1 MAWDTGP
8 TSIVN
13 KACRRYQ
20 LPYSTVQNWM
30 KKVQLGQPIINTI
43 GRPVS
48 VDKTASESF
57 VKALMDRRAAKD
69 AVPFAETLT
78 LLGQA
83 VTDTKRRQGKR
94 GLDAMSTIY
103 VTTQKM
109 LYKKYNVVAGKPQV
123 LTDARMKACKCP
135 RLTYIWGCVL
145 MAYSAT
151 LYAENKWNADA
162 TTIIVSIKGTGSL
175 VCTICDPKDES
186 PVASSSIPDTLN
198 LLVKWFGLN
207 NAGDESG
214 PLVLV
219 FSIPTMAE
227 NTFFAAQVT
236 SMSSTTTIGDSG
248 SVYIA
253 KTRGGCRS
261 MWIHCYLHITVP
273 TIRLSNTINMHTVSS
288 KSH

>member
-20 LPYSTVQNWM
+20 LPYSTVQNWI
-30 KKVQLGQPIINTI
+30 KKVQRGQPIVNTI

-48 VDKTASESF
+48 VDKIASESF
-57 VKALMDRRAAKD
+57 VKTLMDRR
-69 AVPFAETLT
+69 VPFAETLT

-94 GLDAMSTIY
+94 GLDAMSTIC

-109 LYKKYNVVAGKPQV
+109 LYKKYNVVAGKPQI

-151 LYAENKWNADA
+151 LYAENKWSADA
-162 TTIIVSIKGTGSL
+162 TTIIVSMKGTGSL

-186 PVASSSIPDTLN
+186 PVASSSISDTLN

-207 NAGDESG
+207 YAGGESG

-219 FSIPTMAE
+219 FLIPTMAE
-227 NTFFAAQVT
+227 NTFFAAQLT

-248 SVYIA
+248 WIYSS

-261 MWIHCYLHITVP
+261 MWIHYYLHITVP
-273 TIRLSNTINMHTVSS
+273 TIRLSNTINMHMVSS